1 MAKYLVTGA
10 AGFIGSNLIHAL
22 VARGEE
28 VRGIDNFSHGR
39 RENLAGVTGKIELL
53 EADITDTDAV
63 RSACRGVNYV
73 LHQAALGSV
82 PRSIANPLASNHA
95 NVVGTLNVLEAAR
108 RSGVNRVVYAS
119 SSSIYGDTPT
129 LPKHEDMPA
138 NPISPYA
145 VSKYAGELYAQS
157 FSRVLGLETVS
168 LRYFNVFGPRQH
180 PTSEYAAVIPKFIRA
195 MMHKEQPTILGDGRQ
210 SRDFTYIENVI
221 SANLL
226 ACTAP
231 AERVNGKAFNVAAG
245 EKFSLLEM
253 YELLKDLT
261 GFRKPP
267 LFAPSRAGDVR
278 DSLADTSRAESAMGY
293 KVLVNFKDGLR
304 RTVEWYPAEC
314 EAPGAPATERD
325 VIAH

>member
-1 MAKYLVTGA
+1 MARYLVTGA

-28 VRGIDNFSHGR
+28 VRGIDDFSHGR
-39 RENLAGVTGKIELL
+39 RENLAAITEKIELL
-53 EADITDTDAV
+53 EADITDSEAV
-63 RSACRGVNYV
+63 RSACSGVDYV

-95 NVVGTLNVLEAAR
+95 NVVGTLNVLDAAR
-108 RSGVNRVVYAS
+108 QCGVKRVIYAS

-145 VSKYAGELYAQS
+145 VSKYTGELYAQS
-157 FSRVLGLETVS
+157 FSRILGLETVS

-180 PTSEYAAVIPKFIRA
+180 PTSEYAAVIPRFIRA

-226 ACTAP
+226 ACEAP

-253 YELLKDLT
+253 YELLKELT
-261 GFRKPP
+261 GFREPP

-293 KVLVNFKDGLR
+293 KVLVHFKEGLR
-304 RTVEWYPAEC
+304 RTGEWYRAEF
-314 EAPGAPATERD
+314 EAPSAPATERD

>member
-22 VARGEE
+22 VARGEQ

-39 RENLAGVTGKIELL
+39 LENLAGIAGRIEFL
-53 EADITDTDAV
+53 EADITDSEMML
-63 RSACRGVNYV
+63 SACQGVDYV

-108 RSGVNRVVYAS
+108 RAGVRRVVYAS

-129 LPKHEDMPA
+129 LPKYEEMPA

-180 PTSEYAAVIPKFIRA
+180 PTSEYAAVVPKFIRA
-195 MMHKEQPTILGDGRQ
+195 MMQQEQPTIFGDGRQ

-226 ACTAP
+226 ACAAS

-245 EKFSLLEM
+245 EKFSLLEL
-253 YELLKDLT
+253 YELLKGLT
-261 GFRKPP
+261 GFSQLP
-267 LFAPSRAGDVR
+267 LFAGSRAGDVR

-293 KVLVNFKDGLR
+293 KALVNFKEGLR
-304 RTVEWYPAEC
+304 RTVEWYRTEF
-314 EAPGAPATERD
+314 GASSTPATERN
-325 VIAH
+325 ALTH